1 MIYYRYSKGTNNHN
15 HNPKG
20 EVTMNENK
28 ISLDPE
34 FTDEE
39 WLAMMVG
46 SEEEFEQEYN
56 EEMKKNG

>member
-1 MIYYRYSKGTNNHN
+1 
-15 HNPKG
+15 
-20 EVTMNENK
+20 MNENK

-46 SEEEFEQEYN
+46 TEEEFEQEYI
-56 EEMKKNG
+56 EEMQKNG

>member
-15 HNPKG
+15 PKG
-20 EVTMNENK
+20 EVAMNENK

-46 SEEEFEQEYN
+46 TEEEFEQEYN

>member
-1 MIYYRYSKGTNNHN
+1 MIYYRYSKGTNN

-46 SEEEFEQEYN
+46 TEEDFEQEYN

>member
-15 HNPKG
+15 PKG
-20 EVTMNENK
+20 EVDMNENK

-46 SEEEFEQEYN
+46 TEEEFEQEYN